1 MSLIDGLVLGI
12 TEEDVQLIAEE
23 KLNRRLTK
31 DEMETF
37 SHKFEIPDWADEVEL
52 SLEILF
58 KDKLCQQ

>member
-1 MSLIDGLVLGI
+1 MSLINGLVLGI

-31 DEMETF
+31 DEMEIF
-37 SHKFEIPDWADEVEL
+37 SHKFEIPDWTDEVEL

-58 KDKLCQQ
+58 KDKPCQQ